1 MSGFTIW
8 AADLLLRLSPLASTM
23 PAPTASAIAADF
35 PVADP
40 KTESTLVTTIYV
52 LAYVFGPLIIAPLSE
67 LYGRLPLYH
76 VWNTVY
82 LVFSIACAVAGS
94 MSSLIAFRFLAGLA
108 SSCPL
113 TIGAG
118 TIADIVPMQK
128 RGLAMTFWV
137 MGPLVGPTIGPLGA
151 YSCPEPPRCGILSA
165 QDDRYD

>member
-1 MSGFTIW
+1 
-8 AADLLLRLSPLASTM
+8 M
-23 PAPTASAIAADF
+23 PAPTAPAIAADF
-35 PVADP
+35 AVSDP

-52 LAYVFGPLIIAPLSE
+52 LGYVFGPLIIAPLSE

-76 VWNTVY
+76 VCNTIY
-82 LVFSIACAVAGS
+82 LVFSVACAAAGD

-118 TIADIVPMQK
+118 TIADIVPIQR

-137 MGPLVGPTIGPLGA
+137 MGPLVGPTVGPLG
-151 YSCPEPPRCGILSA
+151 E
-165 QDDRYD
+165 